1 VFLVGVRNNPAD
13 EFRYIRIPADTNNS
27 LESFLHLRAAL
38 NNPELRLQAARQF
51 AQQSANSE
59 SQKELLEQAAAGA
72 LEAFSRGGFNQ
83 LLDPVPEDE
92 RGRFL
97 SFAVPM
103 IQLSLSALHDLDRA
117 QRGLPQITYNEA
129 QGNAQGQWI
138 QQALLALSNLPDYPA
153 PILMSL
159 TQFDH
164 VQASVFQVA
173 RSPGQTTVYLGC
185 LFLVIG
191 IFSMFYIRDRRIWV
205 WVQPNQGG
213 SQWLAAMTSQRRNLD
228 FTQEFERFKNA
239 FKQLST

>member
-1 VFLVGVRNNPAD
+1 VRNRPTQA
-13 EFRYIRIPADTNNS
+13 FRYIRIPADADNS
-27 LESFLHLRAAL
+27 LASFIHLRAAL
-38 NNPELRLQAARQF
+38 NNPELRQQAAQQF
-51 AQQSANSE
+51 AAQSANSE
-59 SQKELLEQAAAGA
+59 SQKELLEKAAAGA
-72 LEAFSRGGFNQ
+72 LEAFSKGGFSQ
-83 LLDPVPEDE
+83 LLEPVPETE

-103 IQLSLSALHDLDRA
+103 IQLSLSALYDLDRA
-117 QRGLPQITYNEA
+117 QRGLPELTYNEA
-129 QGNAQGQWI
+129 QSNAHNQWM

-153 PILMSL
+153 PIVMSL

-205 WVQPNQGG
+205 WVQPKQTG
-213 SQWLAAMTSQRRNLD
+213 SQWLAAMTSQRRTLD